1 MFLKP
6 KFLFLILNI
15 IKEINGK
22 HRLMK
27 ILRAYSNLDP
37 EVGYT
42 QGMNYIAAALLV
54 CLNPENDKKLVKGI
68 YYFT

>member
-1 MFLKP
+1 
-6 KFLFLILNI
+6 
-15 IKEINGK
+15 
-22 HRLMK
+22 MK

-54 CLNPENDKKLVKGI
+54 CLNPENDKILVKGNLFLNNFI
-68 YYFT
+68 NYHYL